1 MITAEPVRYTD
12 WIYYQLQLYIVFAII
27 YERVEEGGVGC
38 KEVAS
43 LCVPIFRLKR
53 VSLDHMTGREGEG
66 KRYRFIFIN
75 TPHKLL
81 LCTFFSNSIYF
92 FDIFSTTI
100 SASSYLSPAVGGAS
114 PSSDCSCEMCCT
126 NCMEC
131 VKCFWE
137 SLCCC
142 LEKPEEC
149 NECLE
154 TLRCCVDILLCN

>member
-1 MITAEPVRYTD
+1 MDDGKDTTGLVAFGVEHSVETDFNSVPLKTGESVDDIQVITAEPV
-12 WIYYQLQLYIVFAII
+12 
-27 YERVEEGGVGC
+27 
-38 KEVAS
+38 
-43 LCVPIFRLKR
+43 
-53 VSLDHMTGREGEG
+53 
-66 KRYRFIFIN
+66 
-75 TPHKLL
+75 
-81 LCTFFSNSIYF
+81 
-92 FDIFSTTI
+92 STTI